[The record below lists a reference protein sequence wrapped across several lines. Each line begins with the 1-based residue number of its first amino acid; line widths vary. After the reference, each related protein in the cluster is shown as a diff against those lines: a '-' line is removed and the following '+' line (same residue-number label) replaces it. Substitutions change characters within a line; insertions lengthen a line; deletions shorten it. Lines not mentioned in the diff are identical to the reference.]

1 MARGTQVTPAFEGL
15 IEGLVPRPT
24 VQLLII
30 TAGDTKYAFI
40 GPDIGDK
47 AITAIEVA
55 DTLPMSVA
63 ARLMTGEWC
72 GPGEL
77 Q

>member
-1 MARGTQVTPAFEGL
+1 VTPAFEGL
-15 IEGLVPRPT
+15 IAGLVPRPT

-30 TAGDTKYAFI
+30 TAGNTKYAFI

-72 GPGEL
+72 EPGEL

>member
-1 MARGTQVTPAFEGL
+1 VTPAFEGL

-47 AITAIEVA
+47 PITAIEVA
-55 DTLPMSVA
+55 DTIPMSVA

-72 GPGEL
+72 EPGEL

>member
-1 MARGTQVTPAFEGL
+1 MIPALEGL
-15 IEGLVPRPT
+15 IESLAPRPT

-30 TAGDTKYAFI
+30 TAGDTKYAFV
-40 GPDIGDK
+40 GPSFGDK
-47 AITAIEVA
+47 TITAIEVA

-72 GPGEL
+72 EPADL

>member
-1 MARGTQVTPAFEGL
+1 MTPALEGL
-15 IEGLVPRPT
+15 IESLAPRPT

-30 TAGDTKYAFI
+30 TAGDTKYAFV
-40 GPDIGDK
+40 GPSFGDK

-72 GPGEL
+72 DPEEL

>member
-1 MARGTQVTPAFEGL
+1 MTTITAFEGT
-15 IEGLVPRPT
+15 IEAFSPRPT

-30 TAGDTKYAFI
+30 TAGNTKYAFI
-40 GPDIGDK
+40 GPSFGDQP
-47 AITAIEVA
+47 ITGIEVA

-72 GPGEL
+72 EPGEL

>member
-1 MARGTQVTPAFEGL
+1 MTPALEGL
-15 IEGLVPRPT
+15 IESLAPRPT

-30 TAGDTKYAFI
+30 TAGDTKYAFV
-40 GPDIGDK
+40 GPSFGDK
-47 AITAIEVA
+47 TITAIEVA

-72 GPGEL
+72 EPGDL

>member
-1 MARGTQVTPAFEGL
+1 VTPALEGL
-15 IEGLVPRPT
+15 IESLAPRPT

-30 TAGDTKYAFI
+30 TAGDTKYAFV
-40 GPDIGDK
+40 GPSFGDK
-47 AITAIEVA
+47 TITAIEVA

-72 GPGEL
+72 EPGDL